1 MSDEPCTRIFLFSH
15 LRTRSNLFMRLLET
29 HPKVIAKL
37 YPFKDAFMNGPE
49 CQNAISTK
57 QGRATAIGK
66 SMKEFEETFAHTTFQ
81 AGLDAMEKTIAE
93 AESEIA
99 VIKEH
104 TCFMLDSNI
113 INGNVYCDR
122 EDKPRPVIIDHRLDI
137 QRYENKENSVPHHV
151 QRTEFPLPNP
161 TLLPDRIISTLQ
173 PVIIIRHPSY
183 TFPSALRASSS
194 YGANVFD
201 PDFAIIASFRW
212 QRVVFDFYRE
222 YCERGRKLSCGRG
235 RWPVVVDGDK
245 LINDTKGQMT
255 KFCQVVGLE
264 ESDIRYSWDPHYV
277 KRNAVWDAF
286 TKIAEE
292 STGVIKTSVRIGFL
306 LVALDSSLDVE
317 EHMKK
322 WTEEWDERV
331 AQQLKKAVE
340 ASMEDYEYLLKYSI

>member
-66 SMKEFEETFAHTTFQ
+66 SMEEFEETFAHTTFQ

-93 AESEIA
+93 AESEGKIA

-137 QRYENKENSVPHHV
+137 QRYENKENGVPHHV

-292 STGVIKTSVRIGFL
+292 STGVIKTSESVQPLNMIEARKKWESEWDTNVARKLMELVELAMDDYNFL
-306 LVALDSSLDVE
+306 LRHSL
-317 EHMKK
+317 
-322 WTEEWDERV
+322 
-331 AQQLKKAVE
+331 
-340 ASMEDYEYLLKYSI
+340 